1 MTEQKDQKIKTKIVK
16 KDSTDEELLQKKA
29 DDLGIPLLEK
39 APQNLDREIVH
50 IIGEEVARKYGVAI
64 FGKETS
70 LLKVAAR
77 DPQDI
82 EALNMLRFI
91 AQKDHLSI
99 EIYLTSQSV
108 LDDIFQLYTTTAT
121 EAVEE
126 VVNTFSNEKAETDER
141 LRGQIKPV
149 DVGRE
154 NIQDAPVAKLVQVII
169 DHAINGK
176 ASDIHIEPIEDS
188 YRVRFRVDGLLH
200 SSLTFPQE
208 VGRAVVARVKIL
220 SQLKIDE
227 KRKPQDGRFRDDNH
241 GHPVDFRVSVFPV
254 VEGEKVVMR
263 VLEKDSQSFD
273 LKDLGLMGS
282 SYEIFMRRIRDPFGM
297 LLMTGPTGSGKS
309 TSLYGFLKILNK
321 EVSNITTLEDPVE
334 YFIPGVNQSQIRTD
348 IGYTFASGLRSIL
361 RQDPNVIMVGEIRDS
376 ETAELAVHAALTG
389 HLVFSTVH
397 TNSAIGAIP
406 RLIDMGIEPFLLS
419 SSLSVVAAQRLVRR
433 ICEKCKEQEKLP
445 DKMHEDVKA
454 FVGEI
459 LPEELKK
466 YDVDISKG
474 LIFYKGKGCEHCGD
488 TGYKGRVAIYEVLEA
503 TDEVKEIMID
513 REGSGPALERYA
525 KKMHMVTMKQD
536 GLMKALLGLTTL
548 SELGRV
554 TEGSMSIGGKID
566 EVDDEQEENT

>member
-1 MTEQKDQKIKTKIVK
+1 MTKNKDEQTKTISSNSNEG
-16 KDSTDEELLQKKA
+16 DALQKMA
-29 DDLGIPLLEK
+29 DDLGIPFLK
-39 APQNLDREIVH
+39 SAPQDLKREVVQ
-50 IIGEEVARKYGVAI
+50 IIGEEVARKYSVAI
-64 FGKETS
+64 FDTEDK
-70 LLKVAAR
+70 LLRVAAR
-77 DPQDI
+77 DPQNI

-99 EIYLTSQSV
+99 EIYLTSQEV
-108 LDDIFQLYTTTAT
+108 LDVIFKMYATTAT
-121 EAVEE
+121 KAVED
-126 VVNTFSNEKAETDER
+126 VVNTFSNEKKSADIVEKK
-141 LRGQIKPV
+141 GKIKPV
-149 DVGRE
+149 TTGSE

-208 VGRAVVARVKIL
+208 VGRAVVARIKIL

-263 VLEKDSQSFD
+263 VLEKDSQSFA
-273 LKDLGLMGS
+273 LEDLGLMGTN
-282 SYEIFMRRIRDPFGM
+282 YEIFMKRIRDPFGM

-309 TSLYGFLKILNK
+309 TSLYGFLKILNT

-334 YFIPGVNQSQIRTD
+334 YFIPGVNQSQIRID

-361 RQDPNVIMVGEIRDS
+361 RQDPNIIMVGEIRDS

-419 SSLSVVAAQRLVRR
+419 SSISVVAAQRLVRR
-433 ICEKCKEQEKLP
+433 ICEKCKEKFDLP
-445 DKMHEDVKA
+445 QTMKNNIEIA
-454 FVGEI
+454 IEEI
-459 LPEELKK
+459 LPEEIKK
-466 YDVDISKG
+466 YKVDLSQGIV
-474 LIFYKGKGCEHCGD
+474 FYKGKGCKHCGE

-503 TDEVKEIMID
+503 TDEVKEIMIEK
-513 REGSGPALERYA
+513 EGSGPALEKYA
-525 KKMHMVTMKQD
+525 REVHMVTMKQD
-536 GLMKALLGLTTL
+536 GLLKALLGLTTL
-548 SELGRV
+548 SELERV
-554 TEGSMSIGGKID
+554 TEGTLSIGGKID
-566 EVDDEQEENT
+566 EVSEETV